1 VFGLIFGVHA
11 FGRLYASTPGIPA
24 ERASALRTAFMATMS
39 DKEFLADAARTQID
53 VSPATAAEVEAFIAR
68 VAASPPQAIERAKRA
83 IRPE

>member
-1 VFGLIFGVHA
+1 
-11 FGRLYASTPGIPA
+11 
-24 ERASALRTAFMATMS
+24 MATMS